1 MFVLRPTMIR
11 PSTRILAKKEDFIA
25 PTEAPG
31 EGNRRF
37 PTWDEGDEPETK
49 DVNPIKKFI
58 MKVFKIEEIDHEKF
72 RKESVW
78 AIKPRS
84 RPRE

>member
-1 MFVLRPTMIR
+1 MFILRPTVIR

-37 PTWDEGDEPETK
+37 PTWDERDETETK
-49 DVNPIKKFI
+49 EVNHIKKFI

-72 RKESVW
+72 QKESVW
-78 AIKPRS
+78 AI
-84 RPRE
+84 RPSKKK

>member
-1 MFVLRPTMIR
+1 MFVLRPMIIR
-11 PSTRILAKKEDFIA
+11 PTTILRAKKDEFVA
-25 PTEAPG
+25 PSDAPG

-37 PTWDEGDEPETK
+37 PTWDEGDEPDT
-49 DVNPIKKFI
+49 NPIKKFI

-72 RKESVW
+72 RKENKW